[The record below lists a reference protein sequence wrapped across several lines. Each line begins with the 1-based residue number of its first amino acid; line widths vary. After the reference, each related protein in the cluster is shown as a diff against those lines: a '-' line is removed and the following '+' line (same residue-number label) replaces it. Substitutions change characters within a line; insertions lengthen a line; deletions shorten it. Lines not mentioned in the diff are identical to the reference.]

1 MKIENS
7 FGILKNRW
15 TILKNLHVNVKHVG
29 LVITACCVFHNF
41 CCMNHDIRHIGPIG
55 MQDPH
60 PNLNVNRGF
69 PTTITSEQALSR
81 KGQRIRNSL
90 FKYWQENGRNQ

>member
-7 FGILKNRW
+7 FGILKNGW
-15 TILKNLHVNVKHVG
+15 TILKNLNVDVKYAG
-29 LVITACCVFHNF
+29 LVITACCVLHNF
-41 CCMNHDIRHIGPIG
+41 CCMNHIRCIGSIG

-69 PTTITSEQALSR
+69 PTTITSEWALSQ

-90 FKYWQENGRNQ
+90 FKYWQENERNQ

>member
-1 MKIENS
+1 MD
-7 FGILKNRW
+7 
-15 TILKNLHVNVKHVG
+15 VKHAS
-29 LVITACCVFHNF
+29 LVITACCVLHNF
-41 CCMNHDIRHIGPIG
+41 CPMNHDIRRIGPIG

-69 PTTITSEQALSR
+69 PTTITSERALSQ

-90 FKYWQENGRNQ
+90 FKYWQENERNQ